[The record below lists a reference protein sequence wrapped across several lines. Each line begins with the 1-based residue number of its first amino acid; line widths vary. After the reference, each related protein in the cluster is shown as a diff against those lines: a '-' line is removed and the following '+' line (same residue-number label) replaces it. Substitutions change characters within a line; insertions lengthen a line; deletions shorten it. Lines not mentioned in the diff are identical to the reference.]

1 MQNYRNLEVYQR
13 TEQLTEDIYDITKK
27 FPREELYNI
36 TQHIRKT
43 VLSIGANISEGTG
56 RQSDAEFLRFLYI
69 SMGSL
74 KELDHFLNIANKL
87 SYITK
92 EEYDLILIKVNVI
105 GKKLSS
111 LINKIKT
118 DKNRATSH

>member
-1 MQNYRNLEVYQR
+1 
-13 TEQLTEDIYDITKK
+13 
-27 FPREELYNI
+27 
-36 TQHIRKT
+36 
-43 VLSIGANISEGTG
+43 
-56 RQSDAEFLRFLYI
+56 
-69 SMGSL
+69 MGSL